1 MKITRVQ
8 GYRNRQALIK
18 ISFIIIVFF
27 FIYRAFS
34 ITDIIAND
42 LSLKLKASNN
52 SEFTIIE
59 KSIRGN
65 ILDRNNNLLAINLI
79 HKKINLDPMILQD
92 EYIDL
97 LAEALN
103 IPTDEFREK
112 ISKKRENK
120 RKYFIVKEKLRVNDP
135 ILSNIAELKNKRV
148 NICLKELKLPS
159 NNLADKVKLL
169 VGLKLAV
176 PMGSFG

>member
-1 MKITRVQ
+1 MKIARVQ

-42 LSLKLKASNN
+42 LPLKLKASNN

-112 ISKKRENK
+112 IRQKRENK
-120 RKYFIVKEKLRVNDP
+120 RKYYIVKEKLRVNDP
-135 ILSNIAELKNKRV
+135 ILSNIAKLKSKRV
-148 NICLKELKLPS
+148 DICLKEFKLPS
-159 NNLADKVKLL
+159 NNLMQIKLNYL
-169 VGLKLAV
+169 LA
-176 PMGSFG
+176 

>member
-1 MKITRVQ
+1 M
-8 GYRNRQALIK
+8 
-18 ISFIIIVFF
+18 
-27 FIYRAFS
+27 
-34 ITDIIAND
+34 
-42 LSLKLKASNN
+42 SLKLKASNN

-135 ILSNIAELKNKRV
+135 ILNNIAKLKNKRI

-176 PMGSFG
+176 KEKIEEEKCTRQSIAGVAIESS